1 MAWGI
6 SKWNCKCRKKGKW
19 RKEIFRIHFKYQTPS
34 SFIKVL
40 FKTDENKREEIK
52 YLIINELIK
61 LMEDISIKKL
71 NKNNNNKK
79 KILKRESILF
89 KKSLILMN
97 KIKVEDSKCSF
108 LIEKLAIALGL
119 VKPGNTSGNL
129 LNKIFR
135 IIYSLNW
142 EKEITKKVCNKIM
155 SLIKLWSRMDI
166 LLTNS

>member
-61 LMEDISIKKL
+61 LMEDISIKKTKQKQQQQ
-71 NKNNNNKK
+71 KNPKK
-79 KILKRESILF
+79 GVNI
-89 KKSLILMN
+89 
-97 KIKVEDSKCSF
+97 V
-108 LIEKLAIALGL
+108 
-119 VKPGNTSGNL
+119 
-129 LNKIFR
+129 
-135 IIYSLNW
+135 
-142 EKEITKKVCNKIM
+142 
-155 SLIKLWSRMDI
+155 
-166 LLTNS
+166 

>member
-1 MAWGI
+1 
-6 SKWNCKCRKKGKW
+6 
-19 RKEIFRIHFKYQTPS
+19 
-34 SFIKVL
+34 
-40 FKTDENKREEIK
+40 
-52 YLIINELIK
+52 
-61 LMEDISIKKL
+61 
-71 NKNNNNKK
+71 
-79 KILKRESILF
+79 
-89 KKSLILMN
+89 MN

-135 IIYSLNW
+135 IIYSLHW

-155 SLIKLWSRMDI
+155 SLIKLWNRMDI

>member
-1 MAWGI
+1 
-6 SKWNCKCRKKGKW
+6 
-19 RKEIFRIHFKYQTPS
+19 
-34 SFIKVL
+34 
-40 FKTDENKREEIK
+40 
-52 YLIINELIK
+52 
-61 LMEDISIKKL
+61 
-71 NKNNNNKK
+71 
-79 KILKRESILF
+79 
-89 KKSLILMN
+89 MN

-155 SLIKLWSRMDI
+155 SLIKLWNRMDI

>member
-1 MAWGI
+1 
-6 SKWNCKCRKKGKW
+6 
-19 RKEIFRIHFKYQTPS
+19 
-34 SFIKVL
+34 
-40 FKTDENKREEIK
+40 
-52 YLIINELIK
+52 
-61 LMEDISIKKL
+61 MEDISIKKL

-135 IIYSLNW
+135 IIYSLN
-142 EKEITKKVCNKIM
+142 
-155 SLIKLWSRMDI
+155 
-166 LLTNS
+166 

>member
-1 MAWGI
+1 
-6 SKWNCKCRKKGKW
+6 
-19 RKEIFRIHFKYQTPS
+19 
-34 SFIKVL
+34 
-40 FKTDENKREEIK
+40 
-52 YLIINELIK
+52 
-61 LMEDISIKKL
+61 
-71 NKNNNNKK
+71 
-79 KILKRESILF
+79 
-89 KKSLILMN
+89 MN

-155 SLIKLWSRMDI
+155 SLIKLWNRMDI
-166 LLTNS
+166 LLMNS

>member
-1 MAWGI
+1 
-6 SKWNCKCRKKGKW
+6 
-19 RKEIFRIHFKYQTPS
+19 
-34 SFIKVL
+34 
-40 FKTDENKREEIK
+40 
-52 YLIINELIK
+52 
-61 LMEDISIKKL
+61 
-71 NKNNNNKK
+71 
-79 KILKRESILF
+79 
-89 KKSLILMN
+89 MN

-129 LNKIFR
+129 LNNIFR

-155 SLIKLWSRMDI
+155 SLIKLWNRMDI